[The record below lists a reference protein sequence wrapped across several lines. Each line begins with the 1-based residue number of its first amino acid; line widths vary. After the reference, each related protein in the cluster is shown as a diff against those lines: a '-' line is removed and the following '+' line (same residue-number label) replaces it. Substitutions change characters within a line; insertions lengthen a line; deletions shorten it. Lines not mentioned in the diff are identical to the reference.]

1 MFAFITIGFKIL
13 VSLLMTLCLIYAF
26 RLKND
31 DVIEGS
37 NLLVFTLF
45 FSSFLSFIKSLS
57 IFNSEISIGLGILAS
72 AILFVLYV
80 YFNIG
85 NIQNYFVIYSM
96 CLFISL
102 GYFFTCFVVLGFYAL
117 LVNYSDYILEYMKN
131 DTIEIDDENSTF
143 DTE

>member
-57 IFNSEISIGLGILAS
+57 IFNSELSIGLGILAS

>member
-13 VSLLMTLCLIYAF
+13 VSLLMTLCLMYIF

-31 DVIEGS
+31 GVVEGP

-117 LVNYSDYILEYMKN
+117 LANYSDYILEYMKN
-131 DTIEIDDENSTF
+131 ETIENNDENSTF
-143 DTE
+143 DSE

>member
-13 VSLLMTLCLIYAF
+13 VSLLMTLCLMYIF

-31 DVIEGS
+31 DVVEGS

-57 IFNSEISIGLGILAS
+57 IFNSELSIGLGILAS

-131 DTIEIDDENSTF
+131 DTIENNDENSTF
-143 DTE
+143 DSE

>member
-13 VSLLMTLCLIYAF
+13 VSLLMTLCLMYIF

-31 DVIEGS
+31 DVVEGS

-57 IFNSEISIGLGILAS
+57 IFNSELSIGLGILAS

>member
-31 DVIEGS
+31 DVVEGS

-57 IFNSEISIGLGILAS
+57 IFNSELSIGLGILAS

>member
-1 MFAFITIGFKIL
+1 MFAFITIAFKIL
-13 VSLLMTLCLIYAF
+13 VSLLMTLCLMYVF

-57 IFNSEISIGLGILAS
+57 ILNSEQSVGLGILAS
-72 AILFVLYV
+72 AILFILYV

-85 NIQNYFVIYSM
+85 NIQNYFVIYAM

-102 GYFFTCFVVLGFYAL
+102 GYFFTCVVVLGFYAL
-117 LVNYSDYILEYMKN
+117 LVNYSDSILEYMKN
-131 DTIEIDDENSTF
+131 DANQNIDEDSTF
-143 DTE
+143 DSE

>member
-13 VSLLMTLCLIYAF
+13 VSLMMALCLMYVL
-26 RLKND
+26 RLKD
-31 DVIEGS
+31 DHIVEGP

-57 IFNSEISIGLGILAS
+57 MLNSEQSVGLGILAS
-72 AILFVLYV
+72 AILFILYV

-85 NIQNYFVIYSM
+85 NIQNYFVIYAM

-102 GYFFTCFVVLGFYAL
+102 GYFFTCVVVLGFYTL
-117 LVNYSDYILEYMKN
+117 LINYSDSILEYIKN
-131 DTIEIDDENSTF
+131 DTSENIGEDSTF
-143 DTE
+143 DSE

>member
-13 VSLLMTLCLIYAF
+13 VSLLMTLCLMYVF

-31 DVIEGS
+31 DVVEGS

-57 IFNSEISIGLGILAS
+57 IFNSELSIGLGILAS

-131 DTIEIDDENSTF
+131 DTIRINDENSTY
-143 DTE
+143 DSE

>member
-31 DVIEGS
+31 DVVEGS

-57 IFNSEISIGLGILAS
+57 IFNSELSIGLGILVS

>member
-13 VSLLMTLCLIYAF
+13 VSLLMTLCLIYVF

-31 DVIEGS
+31 DVVEGS

-57 IFNSEISIGLGILAS
+57 IFNSELSIGLGILAS

-131 DTIEIDDENSTF
+131 DTIEINDENSTF
-143 DTE
+143 DSE

>member
-13 VSLLMTLCLIYAF
+13 VSLLITLCLMYIF

-31 DVIEGS
+31 DVVKGS

-57 IFNSEISIGLGILAS
+57 IFNSELSIGLGILAS

-102 GYFFTCFVVLGFYAL
+102 GYFLTCFVVLGLYAL
-117 LVNYSDYILEYMKN
+117 LANYSDYILEYMKN
-131 DTIEIDDENSTF
+131 DTIENNDENSTF
-143 DTE
+143 DSE

>member
-13 VSLLMTLCLIYAF
+13 VSLLMTLCLMYIF
-26 RLKND
+26 RLKDD
-31 DVIEGS
+31 DVVEGS

-57 IFNSEISIGLGILAS
+57 IFNSELSIGLGILAS

-96 CLFISL
+96 CLFVSL
-102 GYFFTCFVVLGFYAL
+102 GYFFTCLVVLGFYAL

-131 DTIEIDDENSTF
+131 DTIEINDENSTY
-143 DTE
+143 DSE

>member
-13 VSLLMTLCLIYAF
+13 VSLLMTLGLMYIF
-26 RLKND
+26 RLKDN
-31 DVIEGS
+31 DVIKGS

-45 FSSFLSFIKSLS
+45 FSAFLSFMRNLSL
-57 IFNSEISIGLGILAS
+57 INSEFGMGLGILTS

-85 NIQNYFVIYSM
+85 NIQNYFILYSM

-102 GYFFTCFVVLGFYAL
+102 GYFFTCIVVLGFYAL
-117 LVNYSDYILEYMKN
+117 LINYSDYILEYIKN
-131 DTIEIDDENSTF
+131 DATEINDKDSTF
-143 DTE
+143 DCE